1 MSAVVEGG
9 RGRQQER
16 GGNGCMGVSEEATVR
31 VIERDGGVA
40 EVKGAGDY
48 ASVGGGRF
56 GVVGEDAEVEEA
68 SKRHGRQWCS

>member
-1 MSAVVEGG
+1 
-9 RGRQQER
+9 
-16 GGNGCMGVSEEATVR
+16 MGVSEEATVR

-40 EVKGAGDY
+40 EVKGTGDY

-68 SKRHGRQWCS
+68 GKRHGRQWCS